1 MAVKSDLKT
10 EHASSVEDELAELTA
25 LIPVTLHDLRS
36 AVPAPMPMRDAME
49 RASLGKRHASALL
62 AVAAAEPISVSEL
75 AKRLGLLLSS
85 TSTLVGE
92 LSRAGL
98 LQREEDEADRR
109 RTIVRVHEDYREA
122 MEAWLEVAFA
132 PVRRGLERLS
142 PPTRAHFMGR
152 WGVPGGEGAPQRY
165 HPDPPGGGGA
175 PPPGG
180 GGP

>member
-10 EHASSVEDELAELTA
+10 ERGPSVEDELAELTA

-49 RASLGKRHASALL
+49 CASLGKRHASALL

-98 LQREEDEADRR
+98 PQRAEDEGDRGR
-109 RTIVRVHEDYREA
+109 R
-122 MEAWLEVAFA
+122 
-132 PVRRGLERLS
+132 PPRLS
-142 PPTRAHFMGR
+142 TR
-152 WGVPGGEGAPQRY
+152 
-165 HPDPPGGGGA
+165 
-175 PPPGG
+175 
-180 GGP
+180 

>member
-10 EHASSVEDELAELTA
+10 ERGPSVEDELAELTS
-25 LIPVTLHDLRS
+25 LFPVTLHDLKS

-62 AVAAAEPISVSEL
+62 AVAAVEPISVSEL

-85 TSTLVGE
+85 TSTIVGD

-98 LQREEDEADRR
+98 LERAEDDRDRR

-122 MEAWLEVAFA
+122 MEGWLKIAIA
-132 PVRRGLERLS
+132 PVRHTLERLS
-142 PPTRAHFMGR
+142 P
-152 WGVPGGEGAPQRY
+152 Q
-165 HPDPPGGGGA
+165 
-175 PPPGG
+175 
-180 GGP
+180 